1 MTVEQ
6 ICEIA
11 RNLPRS
17 REAFV
22 RGRIKFRIGAIV
34 YLSIAPDGSKMGCG
48 WPKTWREAAVE
59 AEPEKFSLPDEVD
72 MRFNWIH
79 VNLAA
84 IDADEMRGLVE
95 EAWSRAVPRYVAQE
109 YALANGYLGETR
121 KTVPR

>member
-17 REAFV
+17 HEAFV

-34 YLSIAPDGSKMGCG
+34 YLSIAPDGSRMGCG
-48 WPKTWREAAVE
+48 WPRTWREAAVE
-59 AEPEKFSLPDEVD
+59 AEPEKFSMPDEVD

-84 IDADEMRGLVE
+84 IDEEELRDLVE
-95 EAWSRAVPRYVAQE
+95 NAWARAVPNYVADA
-109 YALANGYLGETR
+109 YIRARGYDLAR
-121 KTVPR
+121 